1 MENKTLDQTK
11 TNPLSIK
18 KLKWQCR
25 RGMLELDVILIPF
38 LENHYESLS
47 DHQKAV
53 FTELLNEADPDLFTW
68 IMNFG
73 LCDNVDFNGIIQ
85 IIREKMAVA

>member
-1 MENKTLDQTK
+1 MNQIQLDI
-11 TNPLSIK
+11 PSIK

-47 DHQKAV
+47 DNQKAV